1 MKEMCSEKHDG
12 QWARRTFLTVL
23 AGGAVSAV
31 VAPSEAPPATA
42 APAVVKRLPELA
54 VGIDSDPLTLDTR
67 LTSPTQAYPIVQ
79 HFNEPL
85 TFRET
90 NGKVI
95 PWLAESWERQ
105 GNLVWRLKLR
115 KNVKF
120 TNGEPFDAE
129 SAKYSLDC
137 VVTPALFPKTTGQKR
152 NWLRMVEK
160 VNIVDANTIA
170 ITTKYP
176 SRSMLAYL
184 SVFGMLPPRHAKDLG
199 EKYGANPVGTG
210 PYRVVEYVPGNRL
223 AMDANK
229 SYWGGVPANEK
240 LTIRILP
247 EGATRVAALEAG
259 EVGMINN
266 LPPDQAER
274 IKSNPKLDTIEVM
287 STRIAMWPMTA
298 NRPPFNDVRVRRAVN
313 YGLDKEGIVKAMLG
327 GHGMVAKS
335 VYAPSLLYFKE
346 QPAYEFDL
354 EKAKKLL
361 AEAGAVG
368 AKINY
373 GYPSGRYLN
382 DKQIGQVVAQQLENL
397 GFVVNAE
404 TGEWGGL
411 FQKMLNSHFDIW
423 LAAYG
428 TLTLDPDW
436 ALGWLYL
443 SKDSWSKYNNPRV
456 DELIQNGD
464 RAFDPKIAEGT
475 YQELQ
480 SIIWQ
485 DAANAWGYYQPELHG
500 VSRKLRNHK
509 PRPDEYWLFKDVY
522 LEQ

>member
-1 MKEMCSEKHDG
+1 
-12 QWARRTFLTVL
+12 
-23 AGGAVSAV
+23 
-31 VAPSEAPPATA
+31 
-42 APAVVKRLPELA
+42 
-54 VGIDSDPLTLDTR
+54 
-67 LTSPTQAYPIVQ
+67 
-79 HFNEPL
+79 
-85 TFRET
+85 
-90 NGKVI
+90 
-95 PWLAESWERQ
+95 
-105 GNLVWRLKLR
+105 
-115 KNVKF
+115 
-120 TNGEPFDAE
+120 
-129 SAKYSLDC
+129 
-137 VVTPALFPKTTGQKR
+137 
-152 NWLRMVEK
+152 
-160 VNIVDANTIA
+160 
-170 ITTKYP
+170 
-176 SRSMLAYL
+176 
-184 SVFGMLPPRHAKDLG
+184 
-199 EKYGANPVGTG
+199 
-210 PYRVVEYVPGNRL
+210 
-223 AMDANK
+223 MDANK

-274 IKSNPKLDTIEVM
+274 IKSNPRLDTIEVM

-327 GHGMVAKS
+327 WTWDGSQVGLRTLTIV
-335 VYAPSLLYFKE
+335 LQE

-354 EKAKKLL
+354 GQAKKLL

-485 DAANAWGYYQPELHG
+485 DAANAWGYLSTRVARSKQEAAQPQATARRVLAVQGRLFGAVDADSKWGPGAGLARPAPGLPLKRSTVGAYLVRRVLLALVVLFGVSIVVFVIIRVIPGDPVQLTHPEAMPPELLRQVRAQMGLDDPVYVQYLVFLRQTLHG
-500 VSRKLRNHK
+500 NLGESYRYHRPVTELVLERLPATAELTLAALAISLIFGIPMGIVAALKRNSLLDNMVMLVVMFGQSMPTFWLGIMLIIAFAVSLNWFPTSGREGAHMWSYRL
-509 PRPDEYWLFKDVY
+509 
-522 LEQ
+522 